1 MGIMKKIED
10 EYFVDTNIFLRV
22 LLKDELRSFNECV
35 RFLDKIKQGEIS
47 GFTSTLVLAEINW
60 VLLNIY
66 KFHKIDVIDGLFSIL
81 NLKNLKIK
89 DEFRLRLAIE
99 IYANFQIKFIDAL
112 IASNP
117 KIYKKEVIVVS
128 YDKDF
133 DKIGV
138 KRKEPSQII

>member
-1 MGIMKKIED
+1 MKKIEG

-35 RFLDKIKQGEIS
+35 RFLEKIKHGEIFA
-47 GFTSTLVLAEINW
+47 FTSTLVLAEINW

-66 KFHKIDVIDGLFSIL
+66 KFPKIDIIEGLFSIL
-81 NLKNLKIK
+81 NLKNLRIK
-89 DEFRLRLAIE
+89 DEFQLGLALK
-99 IYANFQIKFIDAL
+99 IYAIFPIKFVDAL
-112 IASNP
+112 IASNS
-117 KIYKKEVIVVS
+117 KIYKKEAVVVS

-133 DKIGV
+133 DKIGI